1 MNECIKEG
9 LNKQVKIVHMAQ
21 FVSNWQ
27 RNIIEGDSNHL
38 HLQAYAPWHIGLV
51 KFIR

>member
-1 MNECIKEG
+1 
-9 LNKQVKIVHMAQ
+9 MAQ

-27 RNIIEGDSNHL
+27 RNIVEGDSNNL
-38 HLQAYAPWHIGLV
+38 HLQANAPGHIVLV